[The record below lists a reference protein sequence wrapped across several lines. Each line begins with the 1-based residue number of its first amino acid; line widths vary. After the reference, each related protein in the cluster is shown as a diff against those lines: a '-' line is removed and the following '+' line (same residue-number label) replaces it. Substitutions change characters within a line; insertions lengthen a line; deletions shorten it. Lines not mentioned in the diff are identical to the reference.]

1 MSLIFKA
8 MRDFDA
14 WFSNFRSN
22 IADYKY
28 YIDFE
33 KVYNNANALKVEL
46 NILNSLIG
54 SKNIESDF
62 EEIIA
67 KYPDT
72 LKCIPILL
80 AKRESEIFA
89 TDKDGDFVYNFDR
102 MNYSIGQYKVFMR
115 KTGLFDLIQN
125 PEHNQRD
132 C

>member
-80 AKRESEIFA
+80 AKRESEIF
-89 TDKDGDFVYNFDR
+89 DEYYDFYKDNYGDFAAKNIKPAIYPDR
-102 MNYSIGQYKVFMR
+102 
-115 KTGLFDLIQN
+115 
-125 PEHNQRD
+125 E
-132 C
+132 